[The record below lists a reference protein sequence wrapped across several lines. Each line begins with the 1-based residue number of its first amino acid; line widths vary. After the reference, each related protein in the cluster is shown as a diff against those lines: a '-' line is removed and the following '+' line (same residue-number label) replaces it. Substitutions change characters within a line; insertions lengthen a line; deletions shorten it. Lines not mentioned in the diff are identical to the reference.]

1 MERPIGVSFI
11 SYFYIFGAI
20 ILLFTAIFFEPN
32 ADELGLA
39 ERFGLDL
46 PEQLFKILLTV
57 FTVIMMYGYMR
68 LKRRWELWMM
78 ILYSIGYG
86 FISYVL
92 ALSFNQQP
100 FIGNAIWSGIVL
112 FYSFS
117 IRKSFQ

>member
-20 ILLFTAIFFEPN
+20 ILIFTAIFFEPN

-39 ERFGLDL
+39 ERFGLDI
-46 PEQLFKILLTV
+46 PEQLFKILLAV
-57 FTVIMMYGYMR
+57 FTVIMIYGYMR
-68 LKRRWELWMM
+68 LKRWGFWMM
-78 ILYSIGYG
+78 IMYSIGFG

-100 FIGNAIWSGIVL
+100 FIGNTIWSGIVL